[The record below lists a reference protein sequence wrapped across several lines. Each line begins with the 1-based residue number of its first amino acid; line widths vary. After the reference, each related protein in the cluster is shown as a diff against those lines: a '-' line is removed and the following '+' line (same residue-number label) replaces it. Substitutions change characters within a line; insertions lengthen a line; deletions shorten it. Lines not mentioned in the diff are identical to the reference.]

1 MFVENEFFVRL
12 RDVEKGNKLS
22 NTALLSYLEDIG
34 GIHSN
39 IAGYGLNDI
48 PKVKCTWILLN
59 WKIKLFSRPFY
70 NEKLKIKTWCRKLD
84 RLYAFRDFEIFNEN
98 DERIG
103 IATSKWVLIN
113 IETGKLL
120 KLGDKIATGY
130 GIENVNLFNEG
141 DIAKLIEL
149 PEFDIECNFKI
160 TKNLI
165 DVNKHVHNIYYLD
178 IAKEVIP
185 DDIYAKNDFNYFEI
199 MCKKEI
205 KYGEEVKCLF
215 KEDNDSYNIMIKSK
229 DKNAL
234 HSIIK
239 LYK

>member
-1 MFVENEFFVRL
+1 MFVEKEFFVGL

-59 WKIKLFSRPFY
+59 WKIKLFSRPIY

-98 DERIG
+98 GEKIG
-103 IATSKWVLIN
+103 IATSKWILIN
-113 IETGKLL
+113 IETNKIL
-120 KLGDKIATGY
+120 KLGNEIATNY
-130 GIENVNLFNEG
+130 GIEDVSLFNEENVL
-141 DIAKLIEL
+141 KLIEIS
-149 PEFDIECNFKI
+149 EFDTECEFKI

-165 DVNKHVHNIYYLD
+165 DINKHVHNIYYLD
-178 IAKEVIP
+178 IAKEIIP
-185 DDIYAKNDFNYFEI
+185 DIIYSKYDFNYFEI
-199 MCKKEI
+199 MYKKEI
-205 KYGEEVKCLF
+205 RYGEEVKCLF
-215 KEDNDSYNIMIKSK
+215 KENDDNYTIMIKNK
-229 DKNAL
+229 DKSIL
-234 HSIIK
+234 YSIIK